1 MDTDL
6 VESAQHGDKGAFTS
20 LAAAMA
26 DRFLAT
32 SHRIL
37 RDMSLAE
44 DATQQALLTVWQDL
58 PQLRD
63 PARFDAWSYR
73 ILVRACYAE
82 AKRMRRWTPNIH
94 LLPADEPVAPDGLGS
109 VVDRDQLERGFRRL
123 SLDHRTVVVLHHY
136 LDLPLDQVAD
146 IVGISAGTVA
156 SRLHY
161 AMRGLRAALDADAR
175 LDLARGCAMSTDR
188 DVTRI
193 VRSWL
198 HEDAYED
205 ADRVL
210 DLVLDQLD
218 TTPQRRATWWPVRRP
233 TDHEY
238 DIPLRDRGT
247 GRGRGG
253 APRIHVP
260 QQPDRRRR
268 VPFAEPIRAVCRVAA
283 GWLAAPSSSDRPG
296 RFRASAASRRQ
307 RFSRSTGPRSPSTR
321 GRPTSSTRRPPS
333 PAQGSSS

>member
-1 MDTDL
+1 MDTEL

-20 LAAAMA
+20 LAAAVA

-37 RDMSLAE
+37 RDISLAE

-175 LDLARGCAMSTDR
+175 MPREAAHMSVDR
-188 DVTRI
+188 DVTRA

-198 HEDAYED
+198 HEDAHEN

-218 TTPQRRATWWPVRRP
+218 TTPQRRARWPARRFPPMSNTIRIALATAAVVILAFLGIRFLGWNQYRRSVGNGHADPHAHPGRVLRAQWGNPARARHVLDGALPSGNRVRRA
-233 TDHEY
+233 
-238 DIPLRDRGT
+238 DRMGS
-247 GRGRGG
+247 R
-253 APRIHVP
+253 H
-260 QQPDRRRR
+260 
-268 VPFAEPIRAVCRVAA
+268 
-283 GWLAAPSSSDRPG
+283 
-296 RFRASAASRRQ
+296 ASRRGWPIDVYHQ
-307 RFSRSTGPRSPSTR
+307 QGPRRS
-321 GRPTSSTRRPPS
+321 
-333 PAQGSSS
+333 